1 MKLLEER
8 ELHRL
13 VDDISMAFFNKPY
26 DDKVIYNN
34 RLRTTG
40 GRYIPSRR
48 LIEINPK
55 YAAEMGADEVEG
67 IIKHE
72 LCHYHLHIEGKG
84 YKHGDPEF
92 KSLLKATGAPR
103 HCQPLPSSKNRR
115 KYTYKCRSCS
125 QLYQRIRRVDVNK
138 YRCGRCRGKLI
149 LQKERT

>member
-1 MKLLEER
+1 MKLLEEQ

-13 VDDISMAFFNKPY
+13 VHDISIAFFKKPY
-26 DDKVIYNN
+26 HDKVIYNY

-40 GRYIPSRR
+40 GRYIPSKR

-55 YAAEMGADEVEG
+55 YATEMGETEVEG

-92 KSLLKATGAPR
+92 KSLLKKTGSPR
-103 HCQPLPSSKNRR
+103 HCQPLPSYRYSK
-115 KYTYKCRSCS
+115 KYTYQCTNCS
-125 QLYQRIRRVDVNK
+125 YIYKRVRRIDVKK
-138 YRCGRCRGKLI
+138 YRCGRCHGKL
-149 LQKERT
+149 LLKE